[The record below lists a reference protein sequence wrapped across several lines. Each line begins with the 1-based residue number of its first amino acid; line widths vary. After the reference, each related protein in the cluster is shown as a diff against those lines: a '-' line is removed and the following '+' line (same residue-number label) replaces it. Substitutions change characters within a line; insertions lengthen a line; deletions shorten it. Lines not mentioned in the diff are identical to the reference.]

1 MSFVVSVC
9 LHRKA
14 VGIIWTCLWWVWCWA
29 FALWWACRGSWP
41 RRCCQSP
48 TWTAWSWNLNAPRL
62 ENSPSSW
69 ASESSASP
77 ASWYLSSWAA
87 QCLWPPY
94 WRSVIFGSDWVR
106 PPKFD
111 QHMMLALNFWDVSSF
126 LMAIIWSFC
135 PQRIPMPV
143 LYGVFLYMG
152 ASSLRGIQV
161 LQLLNSYI
169 VLDSFFIQMFVG
181 VAFVILVFFI
191 YCYRIY

>member
-29 FALWWACRGSWP
+29 FALWWACRGLWP

-106 PPKFD
+106 FD

-126 LMAIIWSFC
+126 FNGYYCIFLSSAYPNACVIRCF
-135 PQRIPMPV
+135 P
-143 LYGVFLYMG
+143 LYGSVVSQG
-152 ASSLRGIQV
+152 HTGTAITE
-161 LQLLNSYI
+161 
-169 VLDSFFIQMFVG
+169 FI
-181 VAFVILVFFI
+181 
-191 YCYRIY
+191 